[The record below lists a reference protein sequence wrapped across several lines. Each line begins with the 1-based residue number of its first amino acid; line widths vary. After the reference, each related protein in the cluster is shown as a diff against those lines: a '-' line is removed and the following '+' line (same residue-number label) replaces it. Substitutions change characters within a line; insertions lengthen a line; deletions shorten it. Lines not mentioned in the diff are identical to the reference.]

1 MERVL
6 YILLYVI
13 VGVVGIS
20 AISYILYRIFRSP
33 FKYPYHIIKFDVTGK
48 RNPDVNNLIDSYI
61 NQHGFDK
68 FQQHYEIVKK
78 WKADCKERIK
88 KSKMKHLRSKQF
100 EEVVDDERMF
110 RFDIVRKQ
118 THYRQVNYVKSS
130 YFVFVTVDK
139 FYSNFKTLRQ
149 RYEALAKIN
158 FECTLS
164 EFNSKEQ
171 RKLMTASLRDE
182 IAKRDNYTCQIC
194 GKYMPDGVGLHIDHI
209 IPIKKGGKSV
219 PSNLQVLCSKCNG
232 KKSST

>member
-6 YILLYVI
+6 YILLYVFA
-13 VGVVGIS
+13 GVVGIS

-33 FKYPYHIIKFDVTGK
+33 FKYPYNIIKFDVTGK

-130 YFVFVTVDK
+130 YFVFVTVGK
-139 FYSNFKTLRQ
+139 FCSNFKTLRQ
-149 RYEALAKIN
+149 RYESLAKIN